1 MKLVKNFV
9 LAVLLVSTFAVK
21 TFAGDIE
28 TPGYKP
34 PQDPPPA
41 TSSSDEYTSLDNS
54 NTESGGAVTDET
66 SDYLLFEALMA
77 LLSVY

>member
-9 LAVLLVSTFAVK
+9 FAVLLVSTFALK
-21 TFAGDIE
+21 TLAGDIE
-28 TPGYKP
+28 TPGYVP
-34 PQDPPPA
+34 PSPPRLSVA
-41 TSSSDEYTSLDNS
+41 NDSSRTPVVGTDTQQ
-54 NTESGGAVTDET
+54 GGVET

>member
-1 MKLVKNFV
+1 MKPVKNFV
-9 LAVLLVSTFAVK
+9 FAVLLVSTFTLK

-28 TPGYKP
+28 TPGYV
-34 PQDPPPA
+34 PPPPPRLSVSND
-41 TSSSDEYTSLDNS
+41 SSSTPVV
-54 NTESGGAVTDET
+54 GTDIQQDGVET

>member
-9 LAVLLVSTFAVK
+9 FALLLVSALTVK

-28 TPGYKP
+28 TPGYVP
-34 PQDPPPA
+34 PTPPRLSVSND
-41 TSSSDEYTSLDNS
+41 SSSTPVVRTD
-54 NTESGGAVTDET
+54 TEQDGVET

>member
-9 LAVLLVSTFAVK
+9 FAVLLVSTFSFT

-28 TPGYKP
+28 TPGYVP
-34 PQDPPPA
+34 PSPPRLSVA
-41 TSSSDEYTSLDNS
+41 NDSS
-54 NTESGGAVTDET
+54 NTPVVGIDTQQDGVET

>member
-9 LAVLLVSTFAVK
+9 FAVLLVSTFSIK

-28 TPGYKP
+28 TPGYVP
-34 PQDPPPA
+34 PTPPRLTVANDSSSTPVVGTDTPQDG
-41 TSSSDEYTSLDNS
+41 DE
-54 NTESGGAVTDET
+54 A